1 VVDTRL
7 ISLEVSRR
15 YCSGGSQRRRG
26 MERRRKGRKQVQKGM
41 SCM

>member
-26 MERRRKGRKQVQKGM
+26 MERRKGRKQVQKGM